1 MTVLMY
7 GKSNGN
13 GYKYL
18 LRMSVWIKSHSIVI
32 SSGLAVVKRE
42 LGARLLLNANELVFE
57 RFTMLSVSGLCNS
70 QGGLGDIE
78 SVG

>member
-1 MTVLMY
+1 MY

-32 SSGLAVVKRE
+32 GLGLAVVKRE
-42 LGARLLLNANELVFE
+42 IRGKIV
-57 RFTMLSVSGLCNS
+57 
-70 QGGLGDIE
+70 IKH
-78 SVG
+78 